1 MNRKKRKPALILL
14 VAVLCAIVLLGI
26 RGTRKT
32 IDKTVPARVCEDNRT
47 TYAPSSITISG
58 TLKKTWSSTSFVGT
72 FAMDGYEPSCRDGV
86 EARINWG
93 DNEYPILT
101 FLRGQLFTA
110 RREKHRHRQRHGP
123 HDGHPER
130 RHDHRLRKL
139 LCPHRSNERQLTV
152 IFPAAFAAS
161 GGKQAKSLPCRIR
174 CLRQRTGPRTKN
186 RRTLSRPPPAA
197 FSARMGRK
205 QAPAPQ
211 TLPPAGGK

>member
-1 MNRKKRKPALILL
+1 MNRQKGKTALILL

-101 FLRGQLFTA
+101 FFYAGNFSQLDVKSIDIDKDMDRMMVTLN
-110 RREKHRHRQRHGP
+110 
-123 HDGHPER
+123 DG
-130 RHDHRLRKL
+130 
-139 LCPHRSNERQLTV
+139 T
-152 IFPAAFAAS
+152 IIAS
-161 GGKQAKSLPCRIR
+161 ENYFVP
-174 CLRQRTGPRTKN
+174 T
-186 RRTLSRPPPAA
+186 
-197 FSARMGRK
+197 
-205 QAPAPQ
+205 Q
-211 TLPPAGGK
+211 TLKGN

>member
-101 FLRGQLFTA
+101 FFYAGNFSQLDVKSIDIDKDMDRMMVTLN
-110 RREKHRHRQRHGP
+110 
-123 HDGHPER
+123 DG
-130 RHDHRLRKL
+130 
-139 LCPHRSNERQLTV
+139 T
-152 IFPAAFAAS
+152 IIAS
-161 GGKQAKSLPCRIR
+161 ENYYVP
-174 CLRQRTGPRTKN
+174 T
-186 RRTLSRPPPAA
+186 
-197 FSARMGRK
+197 
-205 QAPAPQ
+205 Q
-211 TLPPAGGK
+211 TLKGDQP